1 MKYANIYLGVLTTL
15 LLASCK
21 HNETKTTENKAQAIA
36 VNVTKVESSQA
47 NKEVSVS
54 GNVDGSTTVRLGFLV
69 AGRINFISSREGQN
83 IGKGQLVATIEPTN
97 YKIAKDLSDVQVNQV
112 SDEYNRLKLM
122 RDRNSI
128 SESDFSKVNFTLQ
141 QAKLQQQL
149 QQKNLTDTKLYSPIS
164 GVLIKKLGEVGEII
178 GTGNPLLVISDIRKV
193 KVLAYIPEGEL
204 HLIKLGQ
211 MAEVTIS
218 ALDKTFKGRVTEVG
232 SAADATS
239 RAFTIKIEVD
249 NPGLLIRPGM
259 IAEARIK
266 TNVAAQRIL
275 LPLEIINHDLDNQE
289 FVYVVDQAQNKAF
302 KRKISIGKVADNQVE
317 VVSGLNVGEV
327 VVSAGQNKLSDG
339 SLITIK

>member
-21 HNETKTTENKAQAIA
+21 HNETTNKENQSQAITI
-36 VNVTKVESSQA
+36 NVTNLQA
-47 NKEVSVS
+47 SKINKEVSVS

-83 IGKGQLVATIEPTN
+83 IEKGQLVATIEPTN
-97 YKIAKDLSDVQVNQV
+97 YNIAKELSDIQVNQV
-112 SDEYNRLKLM
+112 TDEYNRLKIM
-122 RDRNSI
+122 RERNSL

-149 QQKNLTDTKLYSPIS
+149 QQKNLSDTKLYSPIS

-178 GTGNPLLVISDIRKV
+178 GTGTPLLVISDIRKV

-204 HLIKLGQ
+204 HLVKLGQ
-211 MAEVTIS
+211 LAEVTIS
-218 ALDKTFKGRVTEVG
+218 ALDKTFSGRVTEVG

-249 NPGLLIRPGM
+249 NPQLLIRPGM
-259 IAEARIK
+259 IAEARIN
-266 TNVAAQRIL
+266 TNTSGESIL
-275 LPLEIINHDLDNQE
+275 LPLEVISHDLDNQE
-289 FVYVVDQAQNKAF
+289 FVYVVDKAQNKAF
-302 KRKISIGKVADNQVE
+302 KRKISVGKIIGNQVE
-317 VVSGLNVGEV
+317 VIQGLNVGDAV
-327 VVSAGQNKLSDG
+327 VTAGQNKLTDG
-339 SLITIK
+339 SLISIK